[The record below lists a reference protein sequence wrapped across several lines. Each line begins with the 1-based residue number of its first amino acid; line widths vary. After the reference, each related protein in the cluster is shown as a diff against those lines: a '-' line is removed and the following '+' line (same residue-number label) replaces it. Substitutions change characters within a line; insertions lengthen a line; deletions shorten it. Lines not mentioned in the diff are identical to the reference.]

1 YVDSHY
7 NILSHPCSVVLL
19 DTFVSILL
27 LNLSEPAY
35 GADIAKLEY
44 KLVVGE
50 HGLVIQ
56 VKAFNH
62 KILKQY
68 FLYSQLIID
77 HLSDFSFTP
86 AVFEMIKEELKKTYF
101 HMLIK
106 SEVLAK

>member
-7 NILSHPCSVVLL
+7 NVLFHSCGVVLI
-19 DTFVSILL
+19 DTFVSILS

-44 KLVVGE
+44 KLMAGE
-50 HGLVIQ
+50 HGLVIR
-56 VKAFNH
+56 VKGLN
-62 KILKQY
+62 LKTAC

-77 HLSDFSFTP
+77 RLSDFSFTP
-86 AVFEMIKEELKKTYF
+86 AVFEMIKEELKKDF
-101 HMLIK
+101 NMLIK